1 MSRRLTKREHAIVEK
16 WLWWAT
22 FLVALESG
30 SGPLTAYRRAQRET
44 AKLNA

>member
-1 MSRRLTKREHAIVEK
+1 MKRPKQERVIVER

-22 FLVALESG
+22 FFVALESG

-44 AKLNA
+44 AKLCA